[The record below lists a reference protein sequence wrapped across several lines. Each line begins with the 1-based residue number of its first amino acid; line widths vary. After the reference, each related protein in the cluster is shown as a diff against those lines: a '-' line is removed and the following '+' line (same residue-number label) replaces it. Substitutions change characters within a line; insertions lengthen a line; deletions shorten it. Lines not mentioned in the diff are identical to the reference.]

1 MKKMH
6 TFTTPDGTT
15 YEIADQYAREQI
27 ENLGPGGQGESGA
40 TFTPSVA
47 EDGTLSWTN
56 DKGLTNPNPV
66 NVTGPQG
73 PQGIPGPVKGEAIHY
88 IEGTGTTA
96 GTWLGTCE
104 DITEY
109 YDGLTIAYKIGIAG
123 ASTTTLNINGLG
135 AKTVRRATANL
146 TTQLGVG
153 TVVHMTYTTIDGVG
167 YWVWANY
174 DSGNTKV
181 TQSQS
186 STATGKYPVLLS
198 YYTQDKTTT
207 TAQTVRR
214 DNNFYY
220 QPSTGTLTVSKV
232 AGNATSADKVNNALT
247 FTGEVTG
254 TYDGSAATTIAIPK
268 SYRAATPQD
277 YGYTGSAV
285 AGDTKAFQ
293 DALANNRRVFVPGGT
308 YTLNGELVIRD
319 NCELELAQD
328 VVIYFTQ
335 PDGNCISLK
344 QCAHLKGNHASVS
357 VPYAFTGNVINVTTG
372 LTTAVN
378 DCPPFKK
385 WDPMWKNG
393 RYLTDLNIL
402 KPDTRGFY
410 YSMDGGCNG
419 TAVYLSAD
427 GADVTTWLWGVN
439 FSGLRIAG
447 AFTYGIH
454 AENFNFEEGDGGWNH
469 EMRIEAFIDG
479 SEVGVRLDNCNNA
492 YLSTIVQPR
501 RAYTTDAVYL
511 PYAKWGICL
520 NNSRNCDLSG
530 SRVWDWDSEKSL
542 WTEGSINQHL
552 ALLGDCR
559 GAILNEWYYYSNPS
573 YDIRSLI
580 YTDTPANLEKMTI
593 LQEPFT
599 RWYKPVDGA
608 PYFFDGDAEKKLV
621 LQEELDEIVDA
632 ERAAAF
638 TNVLPEAT
646 DTDGSVFNG
655 IGYAKYGYEL
665 HSSGT
670 VTADGVYVGCT
681 GFIPVKQN
689 DVVYGK
695 NIKLEGATVCAV
707 TYDSSKAVV
716 VSSTPSNL
724 PNQTYF
730 YDYETTDDGFKL
742 TIKQRPTVAYIRFGY
757 GRTSIGERPIISVNN
772 PIEYTTTGYLADSIK
787 VKSANVE
794 GLSEILGSY
803 IDDVDALIG
812 GDS

>member
-1 MKKMH
+1 MADKAYSLN
-6 TFTTPDGTT
+6 FQLSDGTT
-15 YEIADQYAREQI
+15 KRVQ
-27 ENLGPGGQGESGA
+27 
-40 TFTPSVA
+40 FTA
-47 EDGTLSWTN
+47 
-56 DKGLTNPNPV
+56 
-66 NVTGPQG
+66 PQG
-73 PQGIPGPVKGEAIHY
+73 PQGEKG
-88 IEGTGTTA
+88 
-96 GTWLGTCE
+96 
-104 DITEY
+104 
-109 YDGLTIAYKIGIAG
+109 
-123 ASTTTLNINGLG
+123 
-135 AKTVRRATANL
+135 
-146 TTQLGVG
+146 
-153 TVVHMTYTTIDGVG
+153 
-167 YWVWANY
+167 
-174 DSGNTKV
+174 
-181 TQSQS
+181 
-186 STATGKYPVLLS
+186 
-198 YYTQDKTTT
+198 
-207 TAQTVRR
+207 
-214 DNNFYY
+214 DNW
-220 QPSTGTLTVSKV
+220 
-232 AGNATSADKVNNALT
+232 
-247 FTGEVTG
+247 
-254 TYDGSAATTIAIPK
+254 
-268 SYRAATPQD
+268 AATPQD
-277 YGYTGSAV
+277 YGATGSSD
-285 AGDTKAFQ
+285 DTTAFQ
-293 DALANNRRVFVPGGT
+293 NALANNRRVFVPGGT
-308 YTLNGELVIRD
+308 YTLSGELVIGD

-328 VVIYFTQ
+328 VVLYFTQ
-335 PDGNCISLK
+335 TEGNCISMK

-357 VPYAFTGNVINVTTG
+357 VLYAFTGNVINVTTG

-378 DCPPFKK
+378 DCPPFAK

-402 KPDTRGFY
+402 KPDSRGFY
-410 YSMDGGCNG
+410 YSVDGGCNG

-427 GADVTTWLWGVN
+427 GDDVTTWLWGVN

-479 SEVGVRLDNCNNA
+479 SEVGVLLDNCHNA

-573 YDIRSLI
+573 YDIRDLI
-580 YTDTPANLEKMTI
+580 YTDTPTNLEKMTI

-599 RWYKPVDGA
+599 RWYKPVDGV
-608 PYFFDGDAEKKLV
+608 PHFFDGDAEKKLV

-655 IGYAKYGYEL
+655 IGYAKHGYEL
-665 HSSGT
+665 HSDGT
-670 VTADGVYVGCT
+670 VTADGVYCGCS

-689 DVVYGK
+689 DVIYGK

-707 TYDSSKAVV
+707 TYDASKALVL
-716 VSSTPSNL
+716 SSTPSNL

-742 TIKQRPTVAYIRFGY
+742 TVKQRSTVAYIRFGY

-772 PIEYTTTGYLADSIK
+772 PIEYITTGYLADSIK